1 MVKTDIRVIYGDTD
15 QMGFVYYAN
24 YLRFF
29 ESGRNEYLRARGAPY
44 REVEAELGIRLPV
57 VEASVHYK
65 APARYDD
72 LISIETFVTRVQGV
86 RLTFGYRLVD
96 SEKRLL
102 AEASTAHVC
111 ASLED
116 KPRRIPPELHALL
129 LPYLRP
135 TEAAAVE
142 AFDLS

>member
-29 ESGRNEYLRARGAPY
+29 EAGRNEYLRAKGAPY

-57 VEASVHYK
+57 VEATVHYK

-72 LISIETFVTRVQGV
+72 LLVIETVLAQVRRASARFEYLVRRGEERLVTGHTVHACIDFEGSLQRLPESLVA
-86 RLTFGYRLVD
+86 RLTG
-96 SEKRLL
+96 
-102 AEASTAHVC
+102 
-111 ASLED
+111 
-116 KPRRIPPELHALL
+116 
-129 LPYLRP
+129 
-135 TEAAAVE
+135 
-142 AFDLS
+142 

>member
-29 ESGRNEYLRARGAPY
+29 EAGRNEYLRAKGAPY

-57 VEASVHYK
+57 VEATVHYK

-72 LISIETFVTRVQGV
+72 LLVIETVLAQVRRASARFEYLVRRGEERLVTGHTVHACIDFDGSLQRLPESLVA
-86 RLTFGYRLVD
+86 RLTG
-96 SEKRLL
+96 
-102 AEASTAHVC
+102 
-111 ASLED
+111 
-116 KPRRIPPELHALL
+116 
-129 LPYLRP
+129 
-135 TEAAAVE
+135 
-142 AFDLS
+142 